1 MKECAPRS
9 VQIRPRAYPHT
20 HTYTHSSNSGSVGGS
35 GSHISSACTRNYTPT
50 TPAAAAADYD
60 DDDDFL
66 SRSRGSMNGPWAIN
80 GPHATHTHSV
90 PSSPLC
96 PAVHA
101 RALTRSLDYDD
112 GENRGDDGYE
122 ITVRPHALFFPSF
135 LFYFLSPSPSFSL
148 SPFSF
153 SFSLSFSSF
162 SLSRTTCREREQI
175 ARRVTTSLW
184 RVIRA
189 RSLTLYGRAVF
200 PGKDFL
206 GDVRK
211 SAGSRS
217 RMRNQAC
224 PRSLVYVSRITPS
237 SRFHVRVLICIVL
250 RPRTLFY
257 PARARTCSFSSSHR
271 AFPPRR

>member
-135 LFYFLSPSPSFSL
+135 LFYFLSPSLSFSL

-162 SLSRTTCREREQI
+162 SLANGSQRKRADRTAGYDLALARHPCALSYALRESRLSWERLS
-175 ARRVTTSLW
+175 R
-184 RVIRA
+184 
-189 RSLTLYGRAVF
+189 GRAKIGRIAL
-200 PGKDFL
+200 PNA
-206 GDVRK
+206 K
-211 SAGSRS
+211 S
-217 RMRNQAC
+217 
-224 PRSLVYVSRITPS
+224 SLPPLARVCVSRITPS